1 MKKEKAAENLEKQ
14 GRGLT
19 IFLKILGVILLLLN
33 LLLLDQ
39 EFVPWGEDWE
49 EIKLVFFDED
59 TTGMTDKELWA
70 IAKDTLVEEGD
81 VPIKSGFLCWAR
93 VLFAWNEPKANEAE
107 RAAKIRQDQKNLYH
121 DWSEEEIR
129 GTLLR
134 QARKNAETIMTTI
147 NEFLS
152 ENGFKTDSLVTV
164 HIYFY
169 DKEVRLQYWD
179 DDSREDIF
187 SEDEVEKLK
196 KSLLEAISSSKEA
209 AAQAYILG
217 EKCTAAAFKF
227 KSNNVAN
234 NGTEFPHVDENGHF
248 DTEQTWGYGWSEA
261 HNAGWLI
268 QYVDEVMLEDS
279 VRQDNE

>member
-33 LLLLDQ
+33 LILLDQ

-93 VLFAWNEPKANEAE
+93 VLFAWNEYKAEKAE
-107 RAAKIRQDQKNLYH
+107 REKV
-121 DWSEEEIR
+121 
-129 GTLLR
+129 LR
-134 QARKNAETIMTTI
+134 QASENAETVMAVV

-152 ENGFKTDSLVTV
+152 ENGIKTDSLVTAY
-164 HIYFY
+164 IYFH
-169 DKEVRLQYWD
+169 DKRAQLACWD
-179 DDSREDIF
+179 NGGNAF
-187 SEDEVEKLK
+187 TEDEDEKLK
-196 KSLLEAISSSKEA
+196 ELLLEAVPLTEKA
-209 AAQAYILG
+209 AAKAYILG
-217 EKCTAAAFKF
+217 SKCTAAAFAF
-227 KSNNVAN
+227 KADDVIE
-234 NGTEFPHVDENGHF
+234 GTDFPWIDENGHF
-248 DTEQTWGYGWSEA
+248 DTEHDWGYGWSAAE
-261 HNAGWLI
+261 NSGNLI
-268 QYVDEVMLEDS
+268 GFVNEIVLEDK
-279 VRQDNE
+279 E